1 MHVHYNKNS
10 GQSFFRGLF
19 LSFFCPIR
27 SSHTKKKWTFF
38 VANYF
43 SPTPPPTSHSCTLFL
58 GPLLCIWILLIK
70 DASLEHPPL
79 VIVQISSMS
88 RSWCKCMS
96 ASSDNRSSEIRHKP
110 EKAKN
115 NSILFFNIPGI
126 KLSGQTAMCISLK
139 KSACEKVLRCKN
151 FGLKQASGLIGG
163 SRPPRPSPWIRH
175 C

>member
-1 MHVHYNKNS
+1 MHVDYNKNS
-10 GQSFFRGLF
+10 GQSFFRGSFLVFFVQSEVAILKTNELF
-19 LSFFCPIR
+19 LWQI
-27 SSHTKKKWTFF
+27 T
-38 VANYF
+38 
-43 SPTPPPTSHSCTLFL
+43 SPPHPLPRVTLFL

-70 DASLEHPPL
+70 DAPLEHPPL

-126 KLSGQTAMCISLK
+126 KLSGKM
-139 KSACEKVLRCKN
+139 RCA
-151 FGLKQASGLIGG
+151 F
-163 SRPPRPSPWIRH
+163 H
-175 C
+175 

>member
-1 MHVHYNKNS
+1 MHVDYNKNS
-10 GQSFFRGLF
+10 GQSFFRRSFLFFFFVQSEVAILKKNELF
-19 LSFFCPIR
+19 LWQI
-27 SSHTKKKWTFF
+27 T
-38 VANYF
+38 
-43 SPTPPPTSHSCTLFL
+43 SPPHPPPRSHSCTLFL

-70 DASLEHPPL
+70 DAPLEHPPL

-126 KLSGQTAMCISLK
+126 KLSGKMQCA
-139 KSACEKVLRCKN
+139 
-151 FGLKQASGLIGG
+151 FQ
-163 SRPPRPSPWIRH
+163 
-175 C
+175 